1 MDAQVW
7 RGGEL
12 RWKEVRV
19 VSPVEGC
26 EGAPLVVQRL
36 DAVSFSHSLRYLT
49 NFQKLQAKEGV
60 QVVKL
65 VVLLA
70 G

>member
-1 MDAQVW
+1 MW
-7 RGGEL
+7 RGGES

-19 VSPVEGC
+19 VSPVKGY

-36 DAVSFSHSLRYLT
+36 DAVSFSHSLRYLM
-49 NFQKLQAKEGV
+49 NFQKLQVKESV

-65 VVLLA
+65 VVSLV